1 MTVTC
6 EIEASLE
13 SQLEL
18 ARAVQLSLLPNK
30 ACCLADWEAAF
41 SYEPAGFVSG
51 DYLDL
56 IPAGTDAFYFALGD
70 ISGKG
75 VAASML
81 MSYLHATLRTLL
93 SPDRSMEEAIA
104 IASHNFCH
112 SALPAQFAT
121 LVLGKADRKGDVE
134 LVNAGHTP
142 VLLVGETQ
150 VEEIA
155 AASLP
160 LGTFCATEFP
170 SVKRSVKPGSTL
182 FLYSDGL
189 TESTDDGGIE
199 FDMERLADTLL
210 QNKALPP
217 SQLVETI
224 RQSVARYTKEAQ
236 LSDDRTML
244 ALRWS
249 PEGL

>member
-1 MTVTC
+1 VTVTC
-6 EIEASLE
+6 DIEASLE

-18 ARAVQLSLLPNK
+18 ARAVQISLLPK
-30 ACCLADWEAAF
+30 QACCLADWEAAF
-41 SYEPAGFVSG
+41 SYQPAGFVSG

-56 IPAGTDAFYFALGD
+56 IPAGADAFYFALGD

-93 SPDRSMEEAIA
+93 SPHGSMEQAVT
-104 IASHNFCH
+104 IASHNFCQ

-121 LVLGKADRKGDVE
+121 LVLGKADRKGSVE

-142 VLLVGETQ
+142 VLLVEETQ
-150 VEEIA
+150 VEVIA

-160 LGTFCATEFP
+160 LGMFCSTEFT

-189 TESTDDGGIE
+189 TESTDDSGIE
-199 FDMERLADTLL
+199 FEMKRLENALL
-210 QNKALPP
+210 ENKALSP

-224 RQSVARYTKEAQ
+224 CRSVVHYTNSAQ